1 MAENEPQKVDTKEYV
16 ANYPGFRIASGIKIP
31 EGDMKGFI
39 IDLSMFTDNIQ
50 GFQYYQHGYYKQ
62 VVLGTSYEMCGIRGA
77 TDVNDGNPEDGF
89 SKIIAAGS
97 GHILIEAQDGDVI
110 LKGRNVRL
118 QSTGGDG
125 EITLKSTK
133 HIHLDSPIVHL
144 KGTNINILGANN
156 LSMAAQFV
164 ETTGGVATEVGTQTD
179 IFQGSFM
186 GSIMKW
192 LDKFK
197 DFL

>member
-1 MAENEPQKVDTKEYV
+1 
-16 ANYPGFRIASGIKIP
+16 
-31 EGDMKGFI
+31 
-39 IDLSMFTDNIQ
+39 
-50 GFQYYQHGYYKQ
+50 
-62 VVLGTSYEMCGIRGA
+62 MCGIRGA

-133 HIHLDSPIVHL
+133 HIQLDSPIIHL